1 MGLEENLQAAE
12 AAVKYVTKF
21 GLKATNQ
28 RKGRA
33 AEAGG
38 YEKLIGTS
46 IGDDN
51 QGPLVGKLDKI
62 RGTSFTSMRAAV
74 GSFVAAGVGN
84 CMEQAQIA
92 MLNIYDNHPKA
103 RSLDLMGFSNPDYDH
118 AWLGIGL
125 DPNWNKPGPD
135 GKQNL
140 RNWGKDAVWCDPWQS
155 GGVWFAID
163 DLVKGKVR
171 NLSAI
176 YKCNTAERVAEG
188 KPVSMFRIN

>member
-1 MGLEENLQAAE
+1 MALQDNLAAAE
-12 AAVKYVTKF
+12 AAVKYVKQF

-28 RKGRA
+28 RAGRA

-51 QGPLVGKLDKI
+51 QGPLVGKLDKL
-62 RGTSFTSMRAAV
+62 RSTTFTSMRAAV

-84 CMEQAQIA
+84 CMEQAHIA
-92 MLNIYDNHPKA
+92 MLKIYDDYPKA
-103 RSLDLMGFSNPDYDH
+103 RPLDLMAFSNPDYDH
-118 AWLGIGL
+118 AWLGVGL
-125 DPNWNKPGPD
+125 DPNWNKAGPD

-140 RNWGKDAVWCDPWQS
+140 RTWGKDAVWCDPWQS

-188 KPVSMFRIN
+188 KPVSVFRIN